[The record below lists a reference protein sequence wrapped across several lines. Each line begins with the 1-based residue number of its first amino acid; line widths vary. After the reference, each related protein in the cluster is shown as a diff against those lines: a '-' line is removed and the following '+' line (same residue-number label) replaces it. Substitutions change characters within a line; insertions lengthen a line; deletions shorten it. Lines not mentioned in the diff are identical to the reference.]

1 MDTKAQVLEA
11 MKKEGKPVSG
21 GDVEKLTGLD
31 RKEIDKAM
39 NQLKKED
46 LIVSPVRCKW
56 QPK

>member
-1 MDTKAQVLEA
+1 MELKQAILEA

-21 GDVEKLTGLD
+21 GDLEKITGID

-46 LIVSPVRCKW
+46 LIESPVRCKW
-56 QPK
+56 QAK

>member
-1 MDTKAQVLEA
+1 MELKQAILEA

-21 GDVEKLTGLD
+21 GDLEKITGFD

-46 LIVSPVRCKW
+46 LIESPVRCKW
-56 QPK
+56 QAK

>member
-1 MDTKAQVLEA
+1 MDIKQQVFEA
-11 MKKEGKPVSG
+11 IKKGGKPVSG

-46 LIVSPVRCKW
+46 LIESPVRCKW
-56 QPK
+56 QAK